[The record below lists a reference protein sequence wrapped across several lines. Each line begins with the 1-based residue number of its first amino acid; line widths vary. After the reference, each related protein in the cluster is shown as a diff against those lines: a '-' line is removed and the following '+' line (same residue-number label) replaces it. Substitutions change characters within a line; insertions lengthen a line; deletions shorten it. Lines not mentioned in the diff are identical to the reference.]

1 MRYLINIQSPKEYL
15 EKTQVHR
22 SKNKIKLN
30 FVEII
35 STYWAQLLI
44 FFVLFLKYAH
54 NLQISKKVTIK
65 TLFLENLTL
74 FEKFFLPIVKSYK
87 LTILDDSNVDWSG
100 TRDNIHDS
108 K

>member
-1 MRYLINIQSPKEYL
+1 M
-15 EKTQVHR
+15 
-22 SKNKIKLN
+22 
-30 FVEII
+30 
-35 STYWAQLLI
+35 
-44 FFVLFLKYAH
+44 
-54 NLQISKKVTIK
+54 K

-100 TRDNIHDS
+100 TRDNVHDS